1 MDSLREANSY
11 GFDDMVDMA
20 KGLSNVATQ
29 RYQNTSGSNS
39 YSYSS
44 IARAASKLIAVFPVL
59 TSRTV
64 SMSSAHAVSKYIEQI
79 SCQFFMLALQQANIS
94 NVKNG
99 IDYLR
104 NFHQNLDLGD
114 DNSNAIIA
122 TMQSWLDAYEK
133 GTFENATIAGS
144 MNAEAF
150 AEASVD
156 PFMFQADNVKISST
170 DIRDLVNLM
179 HENANIEVLDTNLN
193 PVSVNDYIVR
203 EFANGTY
210 KVTMGY
216 MDLNEA
222 KKYTGKVKNNY
233 NNGNNQN
240 SGNNQNQQRD
250 YSGYIAARKQASD
263 YEDEKARAREE
274 QRHKN
279 AEDEELKRTQHKA
292 SEEAQRYTN
301 KDLENRNN
309 HNHQMERDAEN
320 RKYQQQQEEDRR
332 KYQQQQEEDRRK
344 FQQKQE
350 EDRRK
355 FQQQQEEIKRKAEE
369 EKAAKERAD
378 SQYNTQKAQQFRYGS
393 ATILKDQD
401 IKKMND
407 AVPSI
412 LVVRFYQRDNNG
424 GISDIPTEFLIGV
437 KSKIVPITTTEILR
451 RIMNDNKDGQKF
463 LKFMR
468 TITGE
473 LKASEV
479 ILGLSRITDD
489 VKSYKVKGARGDL
502 WTLLQNRAAAAK
514 SQIKSG
520 KHNDFSAITTVLIS
534 QEDVDEL
541 YREENLDISNPK
553 NALRFMSSYNLM
565 GFAIVDDSNEVL
577 HLLLDNGSKSFEDI
591 SYTMLERETQDGG
604 TYKKLINLMASSR

>member
-29 RYQNTSGSNS
+29 RYQNTSGNNS

-179 HENANIEVLDTNLN
+179 HENTNIEVLDTNLN

-240 SGNNQNQQRD
+240 SGNNNQNNNNNQTQQKD
-250 YSGYIAARKQASD
+250 YSGYIAARNKASD
-263 YEDEKARAREE
+263 YEDQKASAREE
-274 QRHKN
+274 KRHNNQTAEETQRHNNKEAEQNNQFKN
-279 AEDEELKRTQHKA
+279 QEKL
-292 SEEAQRYTN
+292 
-301 KDLENRNN
+301 DL
-309 HNHQMERDAEN
+309 A
-320 RKYQQQQEEDRR
+320 
-332 KYQQQQEEDRRK
+332 
-344 FQQKQE
+344 
-350 EDRRK
+350 
-355 FQQQQEEIKRKAEE
+355 KRKAEE

-378 SQYNTQKAQQFRYGS
+378 SQYNIQKAQQFRYSS
-393 ATILKDQD
+393 AMILKDQD

-541 YREENLDISNPK
+541 YREENLDISDPK

>member
-29 RYQNTSGSNS
+29 RYQNTSGNNS

-122 TMQSWLDAYEK
+122 TMQSWLDAYER
-133 GTFENATIAGS
+133 GTFENATISGA

-156 PFMFQADNVKISST
+156 PFMLQADNVKVSST

-240 SGNNQNQQRD
+240 SGNNNQNNNQTQQKD
-250 YSGYIAARKQASD
+250 YSGYIAARNKISD
-263 YEDEKARAREE
+263 YEDQKASAREE
-274 QRHKN
+274 KRHNNQTAEETQRHNNKEAEQNNQFKN
-279 AEDEELKRTQHKA
+279 QEKL
-292 SEEAQRYTN
+292 
-301 KDLENRNN
+301 DL
-309 HNHQMERDAEN
+309 A
-320 RKYQQQQEEDRR
+320 
-332 KYQQQQEEDRRK
+332 
-344 FQQKQE
+344 
-350 EDRRK
+350 
-355 FQQQQEEIKRKAEE
+355 KRKAEE
-369 EKAAKERAD
+369 EKANKERAD
-378 SQYNTQKAQQFRYGS
+378 SQYNLQKAQQFRYGS

-541 YREENLDISNPK
+541 YREENLDISDPK

>member
-29 RYQNTSGSNS
+29 RYQNTSGNNS

-122 TMQSWLDAYEK
+122 TMQSWLDAYER
-133 GTFENATIAGS
+133 GTFENATITGA

-193 PVSVNDYIVR
+193 PISVNDYIVR

-240 SGNNQNQQRD
+240 SGNNSQNNNQNQQRD
-250 YSGYIAARKQASD
+250 YSGYIEARKKASD

-274 QRHKN
+274 KRHNNQTAEETQRHNNKE
-279 AEDEELKRTQHKA
+279 AE
-292 SEEAQRYTN
+292 
-301 KDLENRNN
+301 
-309 HNHQMERDAEN
+309 
-320 RKYQQQQEEDRR
+320 
-332 KYQQQQEEDRRK
+332 
-344 FQQKQE
+344 QKQ
-350 EDRRK
+350 
-355 FQQQQEEIKRKAEE
+355 QLANQEKLDLAKRKAEE

-378 SQYNTQKAQQFRYGS
+378 SQYNVQRVQQFRYSS
-393 ATILKDQD
+393 AMILKDQD

-437 KSKIVPITTTEILR
+437 KSKIVPVTTTEILR

>member
-29 RYQNTSGSNS
+29 RYQNTSGNNS

-240 SGNNQNQQRD
+240 SGNNQGQQRD
-250 YSGYIAARKQASD
+250 YSGYIAAKKQASD
-263 YEDEKARAREE
+263 YEDEKAREREE

-279 AEDEELKRTQHKA
+279 
-292 SEEAQRYTN
+292 
-301 KDLENRNN
+301 
-309 HNHQMERDAEN
+309 QMEEEEQRFRNKVYQDTQNYYNDLAKEKEKQKARDAEN
-320 RKYQQQQEEDRR
+320 EKNRNFQAEQKEKDRARED
-332 KYQQQQEEDRRK
+332 
-344 FQQKQE
+344 
-350 EDRRK
+350 
-355 FQQQQEEIKRKAEE
+355 A
-369 EKAAKERAD
+369 KAAKERAD
-378 SQYNTQKAQQFRYGS
+378 SQYNIQKAQQFRYGS
-393 ATILKDQD
+393 AMILKDQD

-541 YREENLDISNPK
+541 YREENLDISDPK

>member
-29 RYQNTSGSNS
+29 RYQNTSGNNS

-133 GTFENATIAGS
+133 GTFENATISGA

-240 SGNNQNQQRD
+240 SGNNNQNNNQTQQKD
-250 YSGYIAARKQASD
+250 YSGYIAARNKTSD
-263 YEDEKARAREE
+263 YEDQKASAREE
-274 QRHKN
+274 KRHNNQTAEETQRHNNQTAEETQRHNNKEAEQNNQFKN
-279 AEDEELKRTQHKA
+279 QEKL
-292 SEEAQRYTN
+292 
-301 KDLENRNN
+301 DL
-309 HNHQMERDAEN
+309 A
-320 RKYQQQQEEDRR
+320 
-332 KYQQQQEEDRRK
+332 
-344 FQQKQE
+344 
-350 EDRRK
+350 
-355 FQQQQEEIKRKAEE
+355 KRKAEE
-369 EKAAKERAD
+369 EKANKERAD
-378 SQYNTQKAQQFRYGS
+378 SQYNLQKAQQFRYGS
-393 ATILKDQD
+393 AMILKDQD

-541 YREENLDISNPK
+541 YREENLDISDPK

>member
-29 RYQNTSGSNS
+29 RYQNTSGNNS

-216 MDLNEA
+216 IDLNEA

-240 SGNNQNQQRD
+240 SGNNQGQQRD
-250 YSGYIAARKQASD
+250 YSGYIAAKKQASD
-263 YEDEKARAREE
+263 YEDEKEREREE

-279 AEDEELKRTQHKA
+279 QTEEEDQRFRNKVYQDTQNYYNNLSLEKEKQKA
-292 SEEAQRYTN
+292 
-301 KDLENRNN
+301 
-309 HNHQMERDAEN
+309 RDAEN
-320 RKYQQQQEEDRR
+320 EKNRIFQAEQKEKDRARED
-332 KYQQQQEEDRRK
+332 
-344 FQQKQE
+344 
-350 EDRRK
+350 
-355 FQQQQEEIKRKAEE
+355 A
-369 EKAAKERAD
+369 KAAKERAD
-378 SQYNTQKAQQFRYGS
+378 SQYNIQKAQQFRYGS
-393 ATILKDQD
+393 AMILKDQD

-541 YREENLDISNPK
+541 YREENLDISDPK

>member
-29 RYQNTSGSNS
+29 RYQNTSGNNS

-193 PVSVNDYIVR
+193 PISVNDYIVR

-240 SGNNQNQQRD
+240 SGNNNQNQQRD
-250 YSGYIAARKQASD
+250 YSGYIDAKKQAAD
-263 YEDEKARAREE
+263 YEDQKARERED

-279 AEDEELKRTQHKA
+279 AEEEELHRTQHKA
-292 SEEAQRYTN
+292 AEEAQRSAN
-301 KDLENRNN
+301 KELENQNN
-309 HNHQMERDAEN
+309 HNRQMERDEAN
-320 RKYQQQQEEDRR
+320 
-332 KYQQQQEEDRRK
+332 RK
-344 FQQKQE
+344 FQAQQKE
-350 EDRRK
+350 KERARED
-355 FQQQQEEIKRKAEE
+355 A
-369 EKAAKERAD
+369 KAAKERAD
-378 SQYNTQKAQQFRYGS
+378 SQYNIQKAQQFRYGS
-393 ATILKDQD
+393 AMILKDQD

-541 YREENLDISNPK
+541 YREENLDISDPK

>member
-133 GTFENATIAGS
+133 GTFENATISGA

-156 PFMFQADNVKISST
+156 PFIFQADNVKISFT

-240 SGNNQNQQRD
+240 SGNNNQNNNQTQQKD
-250 YSGYIAARKQASD
+250 YSGYIAARNKISD
-263 YEDEKARAREE
+263 YEDQKASAREE
-274 QRHKN
+274 KRHNNQTAEETQRHNNKEAEQNNQFKN
-279 AEDEELKRTQHKA
+279 QEKL
-292 SEEAQRYTN
+292 
-301 KDLENRNN
+301 DL
-309 HNHQMERDAEN
+309 A
-320 RKYQQQQEEDRR
+320 
-332 KYQQQQEEDRRK
+332 
-344 FQQKQE
+344 
-350 EDRRK
+350 
-355 FQQQQEEIKRKAEE
+355 KRKAEE

-378 SQYNTQKAQQFRYGS
+378 SQYNLQKAQQFRYGS
-393 ATILKDQD
+393 AMILKDQD

-541 YREENLDISNPK
+541 YREENLDISDPK

>member
-29 RYQNTSGSNS
+29 RYQNTSGNNS

-133 GTFENATIAGS
+133 GTFENATIAGA

-240 SGNNQNQQRD
+240 QNSGNNNRNNNQNQNFDKYADNLKKTAENMAKASEYEETRHNNQTAEETQRHNNKEAEQNNQFKNQKD
-250 YSGYIAARKQASD
+250 LESIKRQA
-263 YEDEKARAREE
+263 DEKA
-274 QRHKN
+274 K
-279 AEDEELKRTQHKA
+279 
-292 SEEAQRYTN
+292 
-301 KDLENRNN
+301 
-309 HNHQMERDAEN
+309 
-320 RKYQQQQEEDRR
+320 
-332 KYQQQQEEDRRK
+332 
-344 FQQKQE
+344 
-350 EDRRK
+350 
-355 FQQQQEEIKRKAEE
+355 
-369 EKAAKERAD
+369 AKERAD
-378 SQYNTQKAQQFRYGS
+378 SQYNIQKAQQFRYGS
-393 ATILKDQD
+393 AMILKDQD

-541 YREENLDISNPK
+541 YREENLDISDPK

>member
-29 RYQNTSGSNS
+29 RYQKTSGNNS

-133 GTFENATIAGS
+133 GTFENATIAGG

-240 SGNNQNQQRD
+240 SGNNNQNQQRD
-250 YSGYIAARKQASD
+250 YSGYIDAKKQAAD
-263 YEDEKARAREE
+263 YKDQKARERED

-279 AEDEELKRTQHKA
+279 AEEEELHRTQHKA
-292 SEEAQRYTN
+292 AEEAQRSAN
-301 KDLENRNN
+301 KELENQNN
-309 HNHQMERDAEN
+309 HNRQMERDEAT
-320 RKYQQQQEEDRR
+320 
-332 KYQQQQEEDRRK
+332 RK
-344 FQQKQE
+344 FQAQQKE
-350 EDRRK
+350 KERARED
-355 FQQQQEEIKRKAEE
+355 A
-369 EKAAKERAD
+369 KAAKERAD
-378 SQYNTQKAQQFRYGS
+378 SQYNIQKAQQFRYGS
-393 ATILKDQD
+393 AMILKDQD

-463 LKFMR
+463 MKFMR

-541 YREENLDISNPK
+541 YREENLDISDPK

>member
-29 RYQNTSGSNS
+29 RYQNTSGNNS

-193 PVSVNDYIVR
+193 PISVNDYIVR

-240 SGNNQNQQRD
+240 SGNNSQNQQRD
-250 YSGYIAARKQASD
+250 YSGYIDAKKKAAD
-263 YEDEKARAREE
+263 YEDQKARERED

-279 AEDEELKRTQHKA
+279 AEEEELHRTQHQA
-292 SEEAQRYTN
+292 AEEAQRSAN
-301 KDLENRNN
+301 KELENQNN
-309 HNHQMERDAEN
+309 HNRQMERDEAN
-320 RKYQQQQEEDRR
+320 
-332 KYQQQQEEDRRK
+332 RK
-344 FQQKQE
+344 FQAQQKE
-350 EDRRK
+350 KERARED
-355 FQQQQEEIKRKAEE
+355 A
-369 EKAAKERAD
+369 KAAKERAD
-378 SQYNTQKAQQFRYGS
+378 SQYNIQKAQQFRYGS
-393 ATILKDQD
+393 AMILKDQD

-541 YREENLDISNPK
+541 YREENLDISDPK

>member
-29 RYQNTSGSNS
+29 RYQNTSGNNS

-193 PVSVNDYIVR
+193 PISVNDYIVR

-240 SGNNQNQQRD
+240 SGNNNQNNNQNQQRD
-250 YSGYIAARKQASD
+250 YSGYIESRKKASD
-263 YEDEKARAREE
+263 YEDQKAREREE

-279 AEDEELKRTQHKA
+279 QTEEEEQRFRNKVYQDTQNYYNNLSQEREK
-292 SEEAQRYTN
+292 Q
-301 KDLENRNN
+301 KNR
-309 HNHQMERDAEN
+309 EAEN
-320 RKYQQQQEEDRR
+320 QKNRDFQAEQERKRR
-332 KYQQQQEEDRRK
+332 E
-344 FQQKQE
+344 
-350 EDRRK
+350 
-355 FQQQQEEIKRKAEE
+355 AEE
-369 EKAAKERAD
+369 NKAAKERAD
-378 SQYNTQKAQQFRYGS
+378 SQYNIQKAQQFRYGS
-393 ATILKDQD
+393 AMILKDQD

-541 YREENLDISNPK
+541 YREENLDISDPK

>member
-29 RYQNTSGSNS
+29 RYQNTSGNNS

-122 TMQSWLDAYEK
+122 TMQSWLDAYER
-133 GTFENATIAGS
+133 GTFENATISGA

-240 SGNNQNQQRD
+240 SGNNNQNNNQTQQKD
-250 YSGYIAARKQASD
+250 YSGYIAARNKISD
-263 YEDEKARAREE
+263 YEDQKASAREE
-274 QRHKN
+274 KRHNNQTAEETQRHNNKEAEQNNQFKN
-279 AEDEELKRTQHKA
+279 QEKL
-292 SEEAQRYTN
+292 
-301 KDLENRNN
+301 DL
-309 HNHQMERDAEN
+309 A
-320 RKYQQQQEEDRR
+320 
-332 KYQQQQEEDRRK
+332 
-344 FQQKQE
+344 
-350 EDRRK
+350 
-355 FQQQQEEIKRKAEE
+355 KRKAEE
-369 EKAAKERAD
+369 EKANKERAD

-541 YREENLDISNPK
+541 YREENLDISDPK

>member
-29 RYQNTSGSNS
+29 RYQNTSGNNS

-133 GTFENATIAGS
+133 GTFENATIAGA

-179 HENANIEVLDTNLN
+179 HENASIEILDTNLN

-216 MDLNEA
+216 IDLNEA

-240 SGNNQNQQRD
+240 QNSGNNNQNNNQNQQRD
-250 YSGYIAARKQASD
+250 YSGYINARKQASD

-274 QRHKN
+274 QRHQN
-279 AEDEELKRTQHKA
+279 QTAEEKQRHDNK
-292 SEEAQRYTN
+292 EAEQNRQFAN
-301 KDLENRNN
+301 QENR
-309 HNHQMERDAEN
+309 DAAS
-320 RKYQQQQEEDRR
+320 
-332 KYQQQQEEDRRK
+332 
-344 FQQKQE
+344 
-350 EDRRK
+350 
-355 FQQQQEEIKRKAEE
+355 RKAEE
-369 EKAAKERAD
+369 EAKAKERAD
-378 SQYNTQKAQQFRYGS
+378 SQYNIQKAQQFRYGS
-393 ATILKDQD
+393 AMILKDQD

-412 LVVRFYQRDNNG
+412 LIVRFYQRDNNG

-514 SQIKSG
+514 SQVKSG

-541 YREENLDISNPK
+541 YREENLDISDPK

>member
-29 RYQNTSGSNS
+29 RYQNTSGNNS

-122 TMQSWLDAYEK
+122 TMQSWLDAYER
-133 GTFENATIAGS
+133 GTFENATISGA

-156 PFMFQADNVKISST
+156 PFIFQADNVKISST

-240 SGNNQNQQRD
+240 SGNNNQNNNNQTQQKD
-250 YSGYIAARKQASD
+250 YSGYIAARNKISD
-263 YEDEKARAREE
+263 YEDQKASAREE
-274 QRHKN
+274 KRHNNQTAEETQRHNNKEAEQNNQFKN
-279 AEDEELKRTQHKA
+279 QEKL
-292 SEEAQRYTN
+292 
-301 KDLENRNN
+301 DL
-309 HNHQMERDAEN
+309 A
-320 RKYQQQQEEDRR
+320 
-332 KYQQQQEEDRRK
+332 
-344 FQQKQE
+344 
-350 EDRRK
+350 
-355 FQQQQEEIKRKAEE
+355 KRKAEE

-378 SQYNTQKAQQFRYGS
+378 SQYNIQKAQQFRYGS
-393 ATILKDQD
+393 AMILKDQD

-541 YREENLDISNPK
+541 YREENLDISDPK

>member
-29 RYQNTSGSNS
+29 RYQNTSGNNS

-240 SGNNQNQQRD
+240 SGNNNQNNNQNQQKD
-250 YSGYIAARKQASD
+250 YSGYIAARQQASD
-263 YEDEKARAREE
+263 YEDQKARAREE
-274 QRHKN
+274 QRHQN
-279 AEDEELKRTQHKA
+279 QTA
-292 SEEAQRYTN
+292 
-301 KDLENRNN
+301 
-309 HNHQMERDAEN
+309 
-320 RKYQQQQEEDRR
+320 EEDQRFRNKVYQDTQNYYNNLGQEREKQKNREVENQKNRDFQAEQERKRR
-332 KYQQQQEEDRRK
+332 E
-344 FQQKQE
+344 
-350 EDRRK
+350 
-355 FQQQQEEIKRKAEE
+355 AEE

-378 SQYNTQKAQQFRYGS
+378 SQYNIQKAQQFRYGS
-393 ATILKDQD
+393 AMILKDQD

-541 YREENLDISNPK
+541 YREENLDISDPK

>member
-29 RYQNTSGSNS
+29 RYQNTSGNNS

-193 PVSVNDYIVR
+193 PISVNDYIVR

-240 SGNNQNQQRD
+240 SGNNNQNNNQNQQRD
-250 YSGYIAARKQASD
+250 YSGYIDAKKQASD
-263 YEDEKARAREE
+263 YEDQKARARED
-274 QRHKN
+274 QRHQN
-279 AEDEELKRTQHKA
+279 QTAEETQRHNNK
-292 SEEAQRYTN
+292 EA
-301 KDLENRNN
+301 E
-309 HNHQMERDAEN
+309 
-320 RKYQQQQEEDRR
+320 
-332 KYQQQQEEDRRK
+332 
-344 FQQKQE
+344 QKQ
-350 EDRRK
+350 
-355 FQQQQEEIKRKAEE
+355 QLANQEKLDLAKRKAEE

-378 SQYNTQKAQQFRYGS
+378 SQYNIQKAQQFRYGS
-393 ATILKDQD
+393 AMILKDQD

-541 YREENLDISNPK
+541 YREENLDISDPK

>member
-29 RYQNTSGSNS
+29 RYQNTSGNNS

-193 PVSVNDYIVR
+193 PISVNDYIVR

-240 SGNNQNQQRD
+240 SGNNQGQQRD
-250 YSGYIAARKQASD
+250 YSGYIAAKKQASD

-279 AEDEELKRTQHKA
+279 QTEEEEQRFRNKVYQDTQNYYNNLAQEKEKQKA
-292 SEEAQRYTN
+292 RE
-301 KDLENRNN
+301 
-309 HNHQMERDAEN
+309 AEN
-320 RKYQQQQEEDRR
+320 EKN
-332 KYQQQQEEDRRK
+332 RK
-344 FQQKQE
+344 FQAEQKE
-350 EDRRK
+350 KDRARED
-355 FQQQQEEIKRKAEE
+355 A
-369 EKAAKERAD
+369 KAAKERAD
-378 SQYNTQKAQQFRYGS
+378 SQYNIQKAQQFRYGS
-393 ATILKDQD
+393 AMILKDQD

-541 YREENLDISNPK
+541 YREENLDISDPK

>member
-29 RYQNTSGSNS
+29 RYQNTSGNNS

-240 SGNNQNQQRD
+240 SGNNSQNNNQTQQKD
-250 YSGYIAARKQASD
+250 YSGYIEARKKASD

-274 QRHKN
+274 QRHQN
-279 AEDEELKRTQHKA
+279 QTA
-292 SEEAQRYTN
+292 
-301 KDLENRNN
+301 
-309 HNHQMERDAEN
+309 
-320 RKYQQQQEEDRR
+320 EEDQRFRNKVYQDTQNYYNNLGQEREKQKNREVENQKNRDFQAEQERKRR
-332 KYQQQQEEDRRK
+332 E
-344 FQQKQE
+344 
-350 EDRRK
+350 
-355 FQQQQEEIKRKAEE
+355 AEE
-369 EKAAKERAD
+369 NKSAKERAD
-378 SQYNTQKAQQFRYGS
+378 SQYNIQKAQQFRYGS
-393 ATILKDQD
+393 AMILKDQD

-541 YREENLDISNPK
+541 YREENLDISDPK

>member
-29 RYQNTSGSNS
+29 RYQNTSGNNS

-179 HENANIEVLDTNLN
+179 HENTNIEVLDTNLN
-193 PVSVNDYIVR
+193 PISVNDYIVR

-240 SGNNQNQQRD
+240 SNQNSGNNNQNNNQNQQKD
-250 YSGYIAARKQASD
+250 YSGYIEARKKASD

-274 QRHKN
+274 QRHQN
-279 AEDEELKRTQHKA
+279 QTA
-292 SEEAQRYTN
+292 
-301 KDLENRNN
+301 
-309 HNHQMERDAEN
+309 
-320 RKYQQQQEEDRR
+320 EEDQRFRNKVYQDTQNYYNNLGQEREKQKNREVENQKNRDFQAEQERKRR
-332 KYQQQQEEDRRK
+332 E
-344 FQQKQE
+344 
-350 EDRRK
+350 
-355 FQQQQEEIKRKAEE
+355 AEE
-369 EKAAKERAD
+369 NKAAKERAD
-378 SQYNTQKAQQFRYGS
+378 SQYNIQKAQQFRYGS
-393 ATILKDQD
+393 AMILKDQD

-541 YREENLDISNPK
+541 YREENLDISDPK

>member
-29 RYQNTSGSNS
+29 RYQNTSGNNS

-193 PVSVNDYIVR
+193 PISVNDYIVR

-240 SGNNQNQQRD
+240 SGNNQGQQRD
-250 YSGYIAARKQASD
+250 YSGYIAAKKQASD
-263 YEDEKARAREE
+263 YEDEKERARED

-279 AEDEELKRTQHKA
+279 QTEEEDQRFRNKVYQDTQNYYNNLSLEKEKQKA
-292 SEEAQRYTN
+292 
-301 KDLENRNN
+301 
-309 HNHQMERDAEN
+309 RDAEN
-320 RKYQQQQEEDRR
+320 EKNRIFQAEQKEKDRARED
-332 KYQQQQEEDRRK
+332 
-344 FQQKQE
+344 
-350 EDRRK
+350 
-355 FQQQQEEIKRKAEE
+355 A
-369 EKAAKERAD
+369 KAAKERAD
-378 SQYNTQKAQQFRYGS
+378 SQYNIQKAQQFRYGS
-393 ATILKDQD
+393 AMILKDQD

-541 YREENLDISNPK
+541 YREENLDISDPK